1 MTEARICAK
10 LRQSHRQKSRYP
22 PHLGRQSSEPGLRL
36 KLYIANFH
44 SRIFNGGS
52 DSDPPFLVYQSLS
65 GAGADAVFTRAAAP
79 ASERTT
85 GMSMQGRRPG
95 MRIPGSVA
103 EASKKRRDAETD
115 TRQAGRSSGMKS
127 NAQKTGMR
135 IPGSVAEA
143 SEEAK
148 RRWDG
153 YTACQP
159 GFRGRQ
165 CEKVRYQG
173 RQRRGS
179 FGRSEET
186 LGRIHGMPTG
196 VPG

>member
-36 KLYIANFH
+36 KLYFANFH

-103 EASKKRRDAETD
+103 EAS
-115 TRQAGRSSGMKS
+115 
-127 NAQKTGMR
+127 
-135 IPGSVAEA
+135 
-143 SEEAK
+143 EEAK

-153 YTACQP
+153 YTASQLE
-159 GFRGRQ
+159 FREEAMR
-165 CEKVRYQG
+165 KRPAS
-173 RQRRGS
+173 RTAASRKLR
-179 FGRSEET
+179 RSEET
-186 LGRIHGMPTG
+186 LRQIHGMPTG

>member
-36 KLYIANFH
+36 KLYFANFH

-85 GMSMQGRRPG
+85 GMSMEGRRPG

-103 EASKKRRDAETD
+103 EASKKRRDAGTD
-115 TRQAGRSSGMKS
+115 TRHANRRSG
-127 NAQKTGMR
+127 
-135 IPGSVAEA
+135 A
-143 SEEAK
+143 SK
-148 RRWDG
+148 RKRPVSR
-153 YTACQP
+153 TAAS
-159 GFRGRQ
+159 RKLR
-165 CEKVRYQG
+165 
-173 RQRRGS
+173 
-179 FGRSEET
+179 RSEGT
-186 LGRIHGMPTG
+186 LRRIHGMSSG
-196 VPG
+196 AFLAKQCAEHRHQRLLFRQASGRRKRR

>member
-85 GMSMQGRRPG
+85 GMSMQGQRP
-95 MRIPGSVA
+95 
-103 EASKKRRDAETD
+103 
-115 TRQAGRSSGMKS
+115 
-127 NAQKTGMR
+127 GMR

-153 YTACQP
+153 YTASRQ

-165 CEKVRYQG
+165 CEKNRYQG

-186 LGRIHGMPTG
+186 LGRIHGMPAG

>member
-36 KLYIANFH
+36 KLYFANFH

-85 GMSMQGRRPG
+85 GMSMEGRRPG

-103 EASKKRRDAETD
+103 GASKKRRDAETD
-115 TRQAGRSSGMKS
+115 TRHV
-127 NAQKTGMR
+127 N
-135 IPGSVAEA
+135 
-143 SEEAK
+143 
-148 RRWDG
+148 
-153 YTACQP
+153 
-159 GFRGRQ
+159 
-165 CEKVRYQG
+165 
-173 RQRRGS
+173 RGS
-179 FGRSEET
+179 GLKSKRKRPASRTAASRKLRRSEET
-186 LGRIHGMPTG
+186 LRRIHGMPTG

>member
-115 TRQAGRSSGMKS
+115 TRYAGRGSGKKQC
-127 NAQKTGMR
+127 AKDRHQGR
-135 IPGSVAEA
+135 QRRGSF
-143 SEEAK
+143 EEAK

-159 GFRGRQ
+159 GFRDEEQRAKDRHQRLLLRQASEGR
-165 CEKVRYQG
+165 KIR
-173 RQRRGS
+173 
-179 FGRSEET
+179 
-186 LGRIHGMPTG
+186 
-196 VPG
+196 

>member
-36 KLYIANFH
+36 KLYFANFH

-85 GMSMQGRRPG
+85 GMSMEGRRPG

-103 EASKKRRDAETD
+103 GASKKRRDAETD
-115 TRQAGRSSGMKS
+115 PRHVNRDSG
-127 NAQKTGMR
+127 
-135 IPGSVAEA
+135 A
-143 SEEAK
+143 SK
-148 RRWDG
+148 RKRPASR
-153 YTACQP
+153 TAAS
-159 GFRGRQ
+159 RELR
-165 CEKVRYQG
+165 
-173 RQRRGS
+173 
-179 FGRSEET
+179 RSEET
-186 LGRIHGMPTG
+186 LRRIHGMLSG